1 MTATRWSLG
10 LVGVAV
16 GLYGAWLL
24 LSRQSGDQLVSAAA
38 WLVGGVVLHDFVLA
52 PVVLVVVAV
61 VGRLVP
67 QPVRAPAAVLLVVL
81 GSVTLLAV
89 PVLGGFGRR
98 ADNASLLDRDYWSGW
113 FVLAGLLVVLVAV
126 GSLVQRWRRGDG
138 ADPGR

>member
-1 MTATRWSLG
+1 
-10 LVGVAV
+10 
-16 GLYGAWLL
+16 
-24 LSRQSGDQLVSAAA
+24 
-38 WLVGGVVLHDFVLA
+38 VGGVVLHDFVLA

-61 VGRLVP
+61 VGRLAP
-67 QPVRAPAAVLLVVL
+67 KPVRAPAAVLLVVL

>member
-1 MTATRWSLG
+1 MTAARWSLG
-10 LVGVAV
+10 LVGVVV

-38 WLVGGVVLHDFVLA
+38 WLVGGVVLHDVVMA
-52 PVVLVVVAV
+52 PVVVVVVAV
-61 VGRLVP
+61 VGRLAP
-67 QPVRAPAAVLLVVL
+67 RPVRPPAAVLLVVV

-89 PVLGGFGRR
+89 PVLGAFGRR
-98 ADNASLLDRDYWSGW
+98 SDNASLLDRDYWSGW
-113 FVLAGLLVVLVAV
+113 LVLVGVLVLLVAV